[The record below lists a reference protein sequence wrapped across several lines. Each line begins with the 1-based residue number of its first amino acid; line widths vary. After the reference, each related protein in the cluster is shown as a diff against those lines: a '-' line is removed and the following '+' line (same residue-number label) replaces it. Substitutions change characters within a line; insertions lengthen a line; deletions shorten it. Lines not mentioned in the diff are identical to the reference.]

1 MYTKDA
7 ENVYAP
13 LVMMVRDRE
22 GYLLKTYEHKERKA
36 VSLLKYIIHL
46 VRHCPC
52 EYTSN

>member
-7 ENVYAP
+7 ENVYAI
-13 LVMMVRDRE
+13 LVMMIRE

-52 EYTSN
+52 EYTCN